1 MAQKRLI
8 AGLLWSLGHL
18 HSFEA
23 LTRVPTQV
31 TCRIFKKLP
40 GRWGQEVFPRKG
52 GAKYK
57 RLTLIVNPFFGLV
70 LRRFV
75 AFAAGADQLE
85 GAQYSQGLWAVN
97 VTSQNNYS
105 VNWPRAAGP

>member
-18 HSFEA
+18 HSSEA

-31 TCRIFKKLP
+31 TCRIFKKRP
-40 GRWGQEVFPRKG
+40 GRCRARRCSLER

-57 RLTLIVNPFFGLV
+57 RLPPTVNPYFGLV
-70 LRRFV
+70 LLRFRTRP
-75 AFAAGADQLE
+75 AGTDQVE
-85 GAQYSQGLWAVN
+85 GAQYSQA
-97 VTSQNNYS
+97 
-105 VNWPRAAGP
+105 PRAFNAVSRN

>member
-18 HSFEA
+18 HSSEA

-31 TCRIFKKLP
+31 TCRIFKKRP
-40 GRWGQEVFPRKG
+40 GRCRARRCSLER

-57 RLTLIVNPFFGLV
+57 RLPPIVNPFFGLV
-70 LRRFV
+70 LLRFV
-75 AFAAGADQLE
+75 AFASGADQLE

-97 VTSQNNYS
+97 ATSQNKY
-105 VNWPRAAGP
+105 VARLGAAKRR